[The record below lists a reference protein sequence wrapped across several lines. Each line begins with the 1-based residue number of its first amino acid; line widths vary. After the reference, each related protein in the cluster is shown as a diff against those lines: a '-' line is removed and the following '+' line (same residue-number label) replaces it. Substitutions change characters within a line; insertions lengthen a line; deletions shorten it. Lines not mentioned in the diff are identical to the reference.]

1 MCNLKNINMKQS
13 KLKSLKLL
21 SRGFLKVPNDILEEI
36 YSENAVARL
45 HGKLF
50 LCLLYHAYFAD
61 GMIKVGTLCI
71 PCKRGEW
78 VTTYRT
84 IEEKTSISRGCVK
97 TLLELLTNDGLI
109 TVRRFSRFTVITIVR
124 YDDMMKT
131 PLTFPPVLPGKPSA
145 PVAARIYYPRL
156 AD

>member
-1 MCNLKNINMKQS
+1 MKQS
-13 KLKSLKLL
+13 KIKSLKIL
-21 SRGFLKVPNDILEEI
+21 SKGFLKVPNDVLEDI
-36 YSENAVARL
+36 YSNNVITRL
-45 HGKLF
+45 CGKLY

-61 GMIKVGTLCI
+61 GMITIGKLCV

-84 IEEKTSISRGCVK
+84 IEEKTGISISCISM
-97 TLLELLTNDGLI
+97 LLDILVNKGLI

-124 YDDMMKT
+124 YDDMMKI